1 MRNSLHYYCG
11 VSRHYYLHGWSGP
24 HVWWLWLGALVFLPL
39 MPSGTKVLRVDI
51 VYSPWLE
58 VCHVWEVEVW
68 EVEVSQSGTSGFCL
82 AMLVI

>member
-1 MRNSLHYYCG
+1 MS
-11 VSRHYYLHGWSGP
+11 
-24 HVWWLWLGALVFLPL
+24 
-39 MPSGTKVLRVDI
+39 SGTKVLRVDI

-58 VCHVWEVEVW
+58 VCHVCEVEMW